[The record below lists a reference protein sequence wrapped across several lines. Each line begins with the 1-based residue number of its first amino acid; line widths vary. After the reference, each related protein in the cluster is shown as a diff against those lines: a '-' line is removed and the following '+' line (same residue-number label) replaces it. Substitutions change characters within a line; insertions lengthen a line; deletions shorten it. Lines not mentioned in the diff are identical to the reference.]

1 MMRIFKIA
9 MKKPKSKRKNK
20 PMPADSLI
28 VDYGL
33 KRVIMPY
40 KASLMHY
47 YTREINEEIKPWCEK
62 TFAVDTWRINVGGDN
77 GLGCA
82 YFEHERDLT
91 VFLLRWAQ

>member
-1 MMRIFKIA
+1 MTRIFKIS
-9 MKKPKSKRKNK
+9 MKKPKPKRKIK
-20 PMPADSLI
+20 PIPKDSLI

-33 KRVIMPY
+33 YQVIMPY
-40 KASLMHY
+40 QASLMHY

-62 TFAVDTWRINVGGDN
+62 TFAVDTWRISLNGGH

-91 VFLLRWAQ
+91 IFLLRWSK

>member
-1 MMRIFKIA
+1 MTKISKIGV
-9 MKKPKSKRKNK
+9 KKPFSK
-20 PMPADSLI
+20 DSLI
-28 VDYGL
+28 VDHGV

-62 TFAVDTWRINVGGDN
+62 TFEVDTWRISVNGGH
-77 GLGCA
+77 GLGCV

-91 VFLLRWAQ
+91 IFLLRWAQ